1 MDIPHTANYG
11 NICNIAFIFLEM
23 TKEALAVNLGIVL
36 IVSQISLAICGSIF
50 YFLSI
55 KKLKKNA

>member
-1 MDIPHTANYG
+1 MEMPQSANYG
-11 NICNIAFIFLEM
+11 NFCNILFIILEM
-23 TKEALAVNLGIVL
+23 TKEALQVDLGILL
-36 IVSQISLAICGSIF
+36 IISQIMLAVCGSIF